1 MHTARPSQAGL
12 PGGPPA
18 APDRPL
24 RGARPLLDAEPAF
37 ARPQV
42 RASGRLRA
50 TWAILLAD
58 LVALELSLFL
68 GYSLRIFLLPWFPQE
83 FQPQH
88 YKGLALG
95 VLVIPLVYFLL
106 DLYPGYG
113 MNPAERLRKRVQAT
127 FVVFSLLLAWDYL
140 VQGHQWSRGI
150 VLCTGLFAF
159 ILPALFDEI
168 ARHFLSNAG
177 IMGIPVLVLGGGKTG
192 RHIIRHLLE
201 NPGLGLR
208 PAAIL
213 DDDGDLEETRIFG
226 VPVVGTLDEAARF
239 GGTIETAIVALP
251 GMEEGRQSRLIQK
264 LPFSHVIV
272 VPNLQGIQSLWVT
285 PRDLGGILG
294 LEVNR
299 NLLMRSSH
307 TMKRCM
313 DLAIA
318 WPLLLLAVPV
328 LAVCALLLKLL
339 SPGPVFFRQSR
350 AGKNGHLFEMLKL
363 RTMHPNAE
371 QLLREHLA
379 RNPEERTSWARYFK
393 LKSDPRIIPFVGA
406 ALRRFSLDELP
417 QLWHVI
423 TGDMSLVGP
432 RPFPAYHLE
441 AFHTE
446 FRGLRASVTP
456 GLTGLWQVSA
466 RSDGDIDVQEI
477 LDSYY
482 IRNWSPWLDLHILI
496 RTFRVVVLG
505 RGAY

>member
-1 MHTARPSQAGL
+1 MNVE
-12 PGGPPA
+12 A
-18 APDRPL
+18 AL
-24 RGARPLLDAEPAF
+24 SM
-37 ARPQV
+37 PQV
-42 RASGRLRA
+42 RAPGRVRA

-68 GYSLRIFLLPWFPQE
+68 GYSLRIALLPWFPQE

-95 VLVIPLVYFLL
+95 VLVIPLVYYLL

-159 ILPALFDEI
+159 LVPPLFDEI

-177 IMGIPVLVLGGGKTG
+177 ILGIPVLVLGGGQTG

-208 PAAIL
+208 PVAVL
-213 DDDGDLEETRIFG
+213 DDELAGTSERLLG
-226 VPVVGTLDEAARF
+226 VPVAGAIDDAPRF
-239 GGTIETAIVALP
+239 NGSIETVVVALP
-251 GMEEGRQSRLIQK
+251 HVEDAQQARLIQR

-299 NLLMRSSH
+299 NLLMRSNH
-307 TMKRCM
+307 TMKRFI
-313 DLAIA
+313 DLLIA
-318 WPLLLLAVPV
+318 WPLLLVAAPLMALCAV
-328 LAVCALLLKLL
+328 ALKLL
-339 SPGPVFFRQSR
+339 SPGPVFFHQPR
-350 AGKNGHLFEMLKL
+350 AGKNGQLFSMRKL

-371 QLLREHLA
+371 QLLRDHLA
-379 RNPEERTSWARYFK
+379 RHPDEQLNWARYFK
-393 LKSDPRIIPFVGA
+393 LKSDPRLIPWVGA
-406 ALRRFSLDELP
+406 LLRRFSLDELP

-423 TGDMSLVGP
+423 RGEMSLVGP